1 MKNILPLVLLLSSCS
16 AIPTIEAQQSP
27 RATQARQAGVTGTP
41 TPNISGTQAV
51 IDLQAAQTEV
61 VAAWE
66 AKRILEQDL
75 LNERNLQIGATQ
87 TVEYIAVMQLQATQT
102 QAAYVITRQPTDDF
116 VSNQSNDVYKVRAT
130 QEAEYQAFQQVVPT
144 LTAAAIIAESA
155 PAQRVQNATVAAFAS
170 LALFALAILTVV
182 VTLRSW
188 SEYKKRN
195 YDIAL
200 EIWERENKTL
210 EDNNLIPIPDA
221 PAPLVVTQSVKPAAT
236 EKLMPCTRDEW
247 QAFSAK
253 VAEGKSLSDKDWR
266 ASVFAVS
273 GYALTRAVMTAEG
286 LIEGNYAS
294 GSLALTAKGEKFASE
309 WREGLVLPIGGY
321 KFAEEK

>member
-1 MKNILPLVLLLSSCS
+1 MKNLLPLVLLLSSCS
-16 AIPTIEAQQSP
+16 ALPTIEAQQSP
-27 RATQARQAGVTGTP
+27 RATQARQAVATGTP
-41 TPNISGTQAV
+41 TANISGTQV
-51 IDLQAAQTEV
+51 SIDLKAAQTEV

-75 LNERNLQIGATQ
+75 LNERNKQISATQ
-87 TVEYIAVMQLQATQT
+87 TVEYIAVMQLNATQT
-102 QAAYVITRQPTDDF
+102 QASYVITRQPTDDF

-130 QEAEYQAFQQVVPT
+130 QEAEYQAFQRVVPT

-210 EDNNLIPIPDA
+210 IDNNLIPIPDA
-221 PAPLVVTQSVKPAAT
+221 PAPLVVTQNVKPAAT

-247 QAFSAK
+247 QAFAAK

-286 LIEGNYAS
+286 LVGGSYAS
-294 GSLALTAKGEKFASE
+294 GSLVFTAKGEKLVSE
-309 WREGLVLPIGGY
+309 WREGLVLPIDGY
-321 KFAEEK
+321 KFEVTE